1 MTQQEERQADRG
13 GATPRASEF
22 MAEGRQRLE
31 EFADAQSQFWDRV
44 QSSNRKWMD
53 RLQSEASMAA
63 DFANKLTSAKS
74 FTETASLFQNWTV
87 KHMEMATE
95 DARRVISD
103 TQDILTAGARFW
115 TNFTPG
121 GGDGKGRGH

>member
-22 MAEGRQRLE
+22 LAEGQQRME
-31 EFADAQSQFWDRV
+31 EFADVQSQFWDRL
-44 QSSNRKWMD
+44 QSTNRKWMD
-53 RLQSEASMAA
+53 RLQDEASMAA
-63 DFANKLTSAKS
+63 DLASKLTSAKS
-74 FTETASLFQNWTV
+74 FTETAGLFQNWTV

-103 TQDILTAGARFW
+103 TQDILAAGARFW
-115 TNFTPG
+115 ANFTPG
-121 GGDGKGRGH
+121 GGNGKSRAH

>member
-1 MTQQEERQADRG
+1 MSQQEERQADRG

-31 EFADAQSQFWDRV
+31 DFADAQSQFWDRL
-44 QSSNRKWMD
+44 QSSNRQWLD
-53 RLQSEASMAA
+53 RFQNEASMAA
-63 DFANKLTSAKS
+63 DFANRLTSARS

-87 KHMEMATE
+87 KHMEMASE

-103 TQDILTAGARFW
+103 TQDIFAAGARFW
-115 TNFTPG
+115 TKFTAG
-121 GGDGKGRGH
+121 GGDGHSRGH